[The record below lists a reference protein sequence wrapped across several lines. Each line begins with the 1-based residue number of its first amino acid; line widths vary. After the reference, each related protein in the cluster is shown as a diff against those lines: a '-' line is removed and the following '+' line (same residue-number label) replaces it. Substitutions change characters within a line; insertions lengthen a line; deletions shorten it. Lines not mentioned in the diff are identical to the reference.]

1 LFLKDGKITDAA
13 NESRDNVKY
22 LYTLDKFFSSMTK
35 ASPAAITE
43 SIPSLMNAVRM
54 IHSISQYY
62 NSSERM
68 TSLFLK
74 ITNQM
79 INTCKKYIREGY
91 AKLWD
96 IPRAELLDRVNESKR
111 LYQEYQRGFQ
121 RTREK
126 LKSMENER
134 QWDFSEN
141 YIFGKFEAFCKRLD
155 KIADVITAIESLSAL
170 NYVKLEGLEPATVKY
185 KNIVEGIRK
194 KNYDVLDHRKPDFE
208 NDYNDFKSQVD
219 ALQLQLQT
227 YIDTWNRNSYTAE
240 QSLDFLEKF
249 QRLDGLKIDY
259 NGQYSKLLQ
268 EYSRELDTVKKLYE
282 KNKTDPV
289 LPRNLPPMSGR
300 IAWSR
305 QLYRRISEP
314 IKQFAKRPEL
324 LKSEE
329 GKQIVRNYNKLSQVL
344 LEYEMVHYQSWSKS
358 IDMITD
364 GLNSS
369 LLVKD
374 PETNEIL
381 VNFDPLVHELL
392 KEAVYMQKM
401 NLDISDNAKN
411 LILLQPKIESH
422 FSQTQDMLKRYTHLL
437 DRVPKDL
444 LPLMK
449 PNKENVDLAVRP
461 GMISVTW
468 ASTNIGEYLSSA
480 NEEIALFEHISD
492 QVKDILECRVENVLG
507 SMAVTSLSD
516 APADPCTIDE
526 FTKITEETIQKGV
539 QSLSKFIGLSE
550 SAVVEIL
557 DTLKK
562 HLKESDRNLVRV
574 SETEY
579 YDCTAVKTS
588 SDGKNRA
595 HRCYECLAC
604 NYFNFLTQYTQ
615 RNNEALIQCN

>member
-1 LFLKDGKITDAA
+1 MAKFNNLLEQIKSQRVKAVVGVLQAAKSKSISKWKEMDGKITDAA

-35 ASPAAITE
+35 ATPAAITE

-79 INTCKKYIREGY
+79 INTCRKYIREGY

-96 IPRAELLDRVNESKR
+96 IPRAELLERVNESKK
-111 LYQEYQRGFQ
+111 LYQEYQKGFQ
-121 RTREK
+121 KTREK

-155 KIADVITAIESLSAL
+155 KIADVITTIESLSAL

-194 KNYDVLDHRKPDFE
+194 KSYDVLDHRKPDFE
-208 NDYNDFKSQVD
+208 NDYNDFRSQVD
-219 ALQLQLQT
+219 ALQVQLQT

-259 NGQYSKLLQ
+259 NSQYSKLLQ

-324 LKSEE
+324 LKTEE
-329 GKQIVRNYNKLSQVL
+329 GKQTVRNYNKLSQVL
-344 LEYEMVHYQSWSKS
+344 LEYE
-358 IDMITD
+358 
-364 GLNSS
+364 
-369 LLVKD
+369 
-374 PETNEIL
+374 
-381 VNFDPLVHELL
+381 
-392 KEAVYMQKM
+392 
-401 NLDISDNAKN
+401 
-411 LILLQPKIESH
+411 
-422 FSQTQDMLKRYTHLL
+422 
-437 DRVPKDL
+437 
-444 LPLMK
+444 
-449 PNKENVDLAVRP
+449 VRR
-461 GMISVTW
+461 I
-468 ASTNIGEYLSSA
+468 
-480 NEEIALFEHISD
+480 
-492 QVKDILECRVENVLG
+492 
-507 SMAVTSLSD
+507 
-516 APADPCTIDE
+516 
-526 FTKITEETIQKGV
+526 
-539 QSLSKFIGLSE
+539 
-550 SAVVEIL
+550 
-557 DTLKK
+557 
-562 HLKESDRNLVRV
+562 
-574 SETEY
+574 
-579 YDCTAVKTS
+579 
-588 SDGKNRA
+588 
-595 HRCYECLAC
+595 
-604 NYFNFLTQYTQ
+604 
-615 RNNEALIQCN
+615 